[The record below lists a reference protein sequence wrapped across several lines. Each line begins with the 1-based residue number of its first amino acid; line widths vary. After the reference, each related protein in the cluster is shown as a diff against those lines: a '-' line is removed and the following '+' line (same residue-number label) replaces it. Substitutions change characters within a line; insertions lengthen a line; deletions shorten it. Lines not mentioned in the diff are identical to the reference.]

1 MHKIQVEC
9 LSMHYAASNQE
20 RGDEAKLKEFY
31 FKILATVEL
40 LFWCFENICIH
51 TTYILHTIDDI
62 PYLHSKFKHTDNFK
76 EINCHIVFKILPN
89 FYYGEI
95 PAKIIFTNACHLTV

>member
-1 MHKIQVEC
+1 
-9 LSMHYAASNQE
+9 MHYAASNQV

-40 LFWCFENICIH
+40 LFLMFWKYLYYYVLLL

-76 EINCHIVFKILPN
+76 EINYHIVFKISPIL
-89 FYYGEI
+89 FFME
-95 PAKIIFTNACHLTV
+95 KFHQK